1 MVTVPV
7 AAYRDGSPEHPG
19 TATHK
24 KTIAIKNRALLV
36 ME

>member
-7 AAYRDGSPEHPG
+7 AAYRDGSPEHPE

-24 KTIAIKNRALLV
+24 SVIAMKNRAWLT